1 MFGFDEGIEGHDF
14 SGVIIDESYMS
25 SVIICGSSLASL
37 SSSSERSIVAVSSAT
52 FVECSEAD
60 LVDDEHMK
68 RCKLVSFLVE
78 EATVDALLEEEL
90 DTSRKVV
97 CDFTDAFLK

>member
-25 SVIICGSSLASL
+25 SVCGSSLASL

-52 FVECSEAD
+52 FVECSEAG